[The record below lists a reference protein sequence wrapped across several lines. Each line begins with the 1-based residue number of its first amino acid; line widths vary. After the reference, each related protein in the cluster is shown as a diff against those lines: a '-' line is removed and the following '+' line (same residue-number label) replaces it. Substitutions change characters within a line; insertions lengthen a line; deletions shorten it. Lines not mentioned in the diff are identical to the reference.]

1 MASMDGQYQ
10 LTNVEAQRNCAV
22 LDELMVD
29 MRLAFCVTPEKLSE
43 TGDIAALV
51 GQENERFFVMQR
63 ELEKQFCVLAS
74 QLEGPVSEF
83 VADSEQNEAQD
94 AIVHDFFD
102 VARRL
107 RKNTREICR
116 FLRSNPNLEK
126 RLVQNGEHGQAR
138 LAMRFQDVMATLR
151 QQTLR
156 SLSTSVEE
164 DKSEKEHFENVSA
177 RERTLTDQERMLTKD
192 LATVKRDRDKA
203 VRARDN
209 QIAALEAEK
218 NELQQMTANAGR
230 KVGEANS
237 SADKDAHEAEVDA
250 LEKKLKG
257 LQDMLTKTKRDNF
270 EAERN
275 LKKLSSKKEH
285 EVGDNIEQYDKA
297 MEELNEQIMALTEQ
311 YSAEKAR
318 MRRLENHFEAFRL
331 IEGADAVL
339 ECMQAANELEK
350 QAKAK
355 RLSDAALLIQNVL
368 RGHKGRETFNK
379 AKKKGGKG
387 KKKK

>member
-1 MASMDGQYQ
+1 
-10 LTNVEAQRNCAV
+10 
-22 LDELMVD
+22 
-29 MRLAFCVTPEKLSE
+29 
-43 TGDIAALV
+43 
-51 GQENERFFVMQR
+51 
-63 ELEKQFCVLAS
+63 
-74 QLEGPVSEF
+74 
-83 VADSEQNEAQD
+83 
-94 AIVHDFFD
+94 VHDFFD

-116 FLRSNPNLEK
+116 FLKRNPNVEK
-126 RLVQNGEHGQAR
+126 RLQQNVEQSKAP
-138 LAMRFQDVMATLR
+138 LASRFQNVLTTLR

-192 LATVKRDRDKA
+192 LATVKRDREKA
-203 VRARDN
+203 VKARDN
-209 QIAALEAEK
+209 QIAALENEK
-218 NELQQMTANAGR
+218 TELQQMTANAG
-230 KVGEANS
+230 KAVGEGNS
-237 SADKDAHEAEVDA
+237 TADKEAHEKEVEE

-257 LQDMLTKTKRDNF
+257 LQDQLAKTKADNMDT
-270 EAERN
+270 ERN

-285 EVGDNIEQYDKA
+285 EVGDNIEQYDKS
-297 MEELNEQIMALTEQ
+297 MEELNEQIMAMNEQ

-339 ECMQAANELEK
+339 ECMQVANELEK

-368 RGHKGRETFNK
+368 RGHKGREAFNK
-379 AKKKGGKG
+379 SKKKGGKKG